1 MSSKIT
7 TTIAARVPHGVKA
20 MIENALKMGN
30 SSIKDIVIDL
40 ADKLHSGELEVMD
53 GKIII
58 PEPVSEGSELNMSDF
73 LDACEG
79 KGIRPQDALNKAAQM
94 IWRS

>member
-30 SSIKDIVIDL
+30 SSIKDVVIDL
-40 ADKLHSGELEVMD
+40 ANKLHSGELEVMD

-58 PEPVSEGSELNMSDF
+58 PEPVSESTDLNLSDF
-73 LDACEG
+73 LDACES
-79 KGIRPQDALNKAAQM
+79 KGVRPQDALNKAAQM